1 MSWVAQVRLPVLVG
15 VDGSPASD
23 ASVDGGMAV
32 KRSTA
37 VLTALLWVAGTSVL
51 GGCARPGNPAPPP
64 SGGPSV
70 SAPATSDATPT
81 PAPPAA
87 SSPAPPAASSSGG
100 TAAGWTTGPVAV
112 TRSIPVPPV
121 PRLLAIR
128 PGTHPG
134 YDRITF
140 DFTGPLPGYRIG
152 YVDKVVQD
160 GSGAV
165 VSMPGRRYLQIR
177 FQPTQAHADGGG
189 STVTP
194 TRRALSYPMLR
205 GYVVNG
211 DFEGVVNIALGLAGT
226 AAFRVGEIPGT
237 PGRLYVDVAT
247 SP

>member
-1 MSWVAQVRLPVLVG
+1 
-15 VDGSPASD
+15 
-23 ASVDGGMAV
+23 V

-51 GGCARPGNPAPPP
+51 GGCARSADPARPPT
-64 SGGPSV
+64 GGPSV
-70 SAPATSDATPT
+70 SAPATPDATPA
-81 PAPPAA
+81 PAPPAGSSPA
-87 SSPAPPAASSSGG
+87 SSPGG
-100 TAAGWTTGPVAV
+100 TVAGWTTDPVTV
-112 TRSIPVPPV
+112 NRSLPVPPV

-134 YDRITF
+134 YDRVTF

-152 YVDKVVQD
+152 YVDKVTQD

-177 FQPTQAHADGGG
+177 FQPAQAHADDGGPA
-189 STVTP
+189 VTP
-194 TRRALSYPMLR
+194 TRRTLAYPMLR

-211 DFEGVVNIALGLAGT
+211 DFEGVVNVAFGLAGT